1 MTFGLSNLIFL
12 LALGTAI
19 FFFARSVGKIRRNI
33 FLGKPINRSDN
44 KSERWKNMGLVAMG
58 QSKMVTKPIAG
69 FFHIVIYV
77 GFILINIEVL
87 EILIDGIFG
96 THRVLASPLGGL
108 YTTAINF
115 FEILAVLVIV
125 ACVVFL
131 WRRNVQ
137 RISRFHKDEMKGWPT
152 KDANYILVIEI
163 VLMFALI
170 GMNATEANMENAKAG
185 PFIVSNLFAPL
196 FSPLSQEG
204 LHMAERIFW
213 WGHILGIFAFLNY
226 LPYSKHFH
234 IILAFPN
241 TWYANLNAKGKLAN
255 NETVTKEVQLMLDP
269 NADPYAAPAEDQGA
283 PERFGA
289 KDVMDLKWVNIMNA
303 YACTECGRCTSECPA
318 NQTGKKLSPRKIMM
332 DVRDRVEIIGKNI
345 DANNGQFVDD
355 GKSLLDDHI
364 TREELWA
371 CTTCNA
377 CVQAC
382 PVEIDPLSIIM
393 QMRQYLVM
401 EESSAAQ
408 ELNLMMSNIENNG
421 APWQFAQ
428 ADRANWADDMAAN

>member
-1 MTFGLSNLIFL
+1 MTFGISNLLFI
-12 LALGTAI
+12 LAVSIAGY
-19 FFFARSVGKIRRNI
+19 FFAKSVGKIRRNI
-33 FLGKPINRSDN
+33 FLGKPLDRTD
-44 KSERWKNMGLVAMG
+44 KPSERWKNMARVAMG
-58 QSKMVTKPIAG
+58 QSKMVTRPVAG

-96 THRVLASPLGGL
+96 THRVLASPLGRM
-108 YTTAINF
+108 YTTAIHF
-115 FEILAVLVIV
+115 FEVLAVMVII

-131 WRRNVQ
+131 WRRNIQ
-137 RISRFHKDEMKGWPT
+137 RLDRFHKEEMKGWPT

-163 VLMFALI
+163 VLMFALL
-170 GMNATEANMENAKAG
+170 GMNATEANMTNAKAG
-185 PFIVSNLFAPL
+185 PFIISSLFAPF

-204 LHMAERIFW
+204 LHIAERIFW
-213 WGHILGIFAFLNY
+213 WGHILGILAFLNY

-241 TWYANLNAKGKLAN
+241 TWYANLKAKGQFLN
-255 NETVTKEVQLMLDP
+255 NETVTREVKMMLDP
-269 NADPYAAPAEDQGA
+269 NADPYATPAEGSET

-332 DVRDRVEIIGKNI
+332 DVRDRIEIVGKNI
-345 DANNGQFVDD
+345 DANNGSFVDD
-355 GKSLLDDHI
+355 GQSLLDNHI
-364 TREELWA
+364 SREELWA

-377 CVQAC
+377 CVEAC

-408 ELNLMMSNIENNG
+408 ELNLMMTNVENNG

-428 ADRANWADDMAAN
+428 ADRANWAEEI

>member
-1 MTFGLSNLIFL
+1 MEFGISNILFL
-12 LALGTAI
+12 VALGTAT
-19 FFFARSVGKIRRNI
+19 FFFSRNAGKIRRNI
-33 FLGKPINRSDN
+33 FLGKKVDRNDRKGD
-44 KSERWKNMGLVAMG
+44 RWKNMTRVALG
-58 QSKMVTKPIAG
+58 QSKMVVRPVAG
-69 FFHIVIYV
+69 FFHILIYV

-96 THRVLASPLGGL
+96 THRVLASPLGNIYNG
-108 YTTAINF
+108 AINF
-115 FEILAVLVIV
+115 FEVLAVLVIV
-125 ACVVFL
+125 SCVVFL

-137 RISRFHKDEMKGWPT
+137 RLPRFHKPEMKGWAT
-152 KDANYILVIEI
+152 RDGNYILIIEI
-163 VLMFALI
+163 VLMTALL
-170 GMNATEANMENAKAG
+170 GMNAAEANMDNNKAG
-185 PFIVSNLFAPL
+185 PFLISGMLAPL
-196 FSPLSQEG
+196 FSGLSPDA
-204 LHMAERIFW
+204 LHITERIFW

-241 TWYANLNAKGKLAN
+241 TWYANLNPKGRFPN
-255 NETVTKEVQLMLDP
+255 NETVTNEVKMMLDP
-269 NADPYAAPAEDQGA
+269 SADPYAAPAEDAGE

-289 KDVMDLKWVNIMNA
+289 KDVADLEWVQIMNA

-318 NQTGKKLSPRKIMM
+318 NKTGKKLSPRKIMM
-332 DVRDRVEIIGKNI
+332 DVRDRAEIVGKNI
-345 DANNGQFVDD
+345 DANGGTFKDD

-377 CVQAC
+377 CTEAC

-393 QMRQYLVM
+393 HMRQYLVM
-401 EESSAAQ
+401 EESSAAK
-408 ELNLMMSNIENNG
+408 ELNLMMSNVENNG

-428 ADRANWADDMAAN
+428 ADRANWAEEL